1 MATVNKI
8 HIHHTKKI
16 KFEEDQVKDTKWVSI
31 FADDFEV
38 VLFDCDLED
47 IRAGLYRA
55 EMEMY
60 DADSATG

>member
-1 MATVNKI
+1 MAIVKKI
-8 HIHHTKKI
+8 HIHGPKKI
-16 KFEEDQVKDTKWVSI
+16 RFEEDQVKDTRWVSV

-55 EMEMY
+55 EMEVY
-60 DADSATG
+60 DADSA